1 MYPSNSIFSMKFKR
15 HLCLY
20 KTNKNNMMMVNEEY
34 AKISPTSYIKC
45 LGHSGK
51 KKLID
56 NDTSYC
62 EVLGKKNSL

>member
-34 AKISPTSYIKC
+34 AKVSPTSYIKC

-51 KKLID
+51 K
-56 NDTSYC
+56 N
-62 EVLGKKNSL
+62 